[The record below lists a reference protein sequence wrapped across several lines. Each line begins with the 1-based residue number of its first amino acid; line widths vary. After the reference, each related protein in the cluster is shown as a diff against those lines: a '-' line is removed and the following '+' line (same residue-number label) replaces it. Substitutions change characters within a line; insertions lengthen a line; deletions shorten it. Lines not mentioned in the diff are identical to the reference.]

1 MPIENKLHALKAK
14 IDEAPGRIE
23 FDGYDS
29 VTQLVE
35 ELQHMCPHVEKK
47 VYDGDTYV
55 CTYCGKLFKYE
66 T

>member
-35 ELQHMCPHVEKK
+35 ELQYMCPHMEKK
-47 VYDGDTYV
+47 VYDGTIHV
-55 CTYCGKLFKYE
+55 CTYCGKLFRYDK
-66 T
+66 